1 MVILGP
7 CSTVLHDKN
16 ALKARSLHC
25 QENFKNVYLEDLLI
39 NLVPVVG
46 TAGLAGGAGIKTGEA
61 PTSAEDP
68 DGMPDVFDGSS
79 GMAEGGSVFVVSD
92 LKKKDSY
99 YY

>member
-39 NLVPVVG
+39 NLVAVFG
-46 TAGLAGGAGIKTGEA
+46 TAELAGGAGIKTGKA
-61 PTSAEDP
+61 PTSGEDP
-68 DGMPDVFDGSS
+68 DGMSDVSDGSS
-79 GMAEGGSVFVVSD
+79 GSVFVVSD
-92 LKKKDSY
+92 LKKKIVIIIR
-99 YY
+99 